1 MSILGLALAF
11 GAFYVFS
18 WPTTLSGSAGN
29 SLHFGDVETDELLHA
44 GLMNFAVSG
53 RREIEIVTVK
63 LNAPTAGIELVATR
77 IGLGEAGTS
86 IGSERGEQASIDA
99 LPRAPGYVLYPKDR
113 GSFVVTFRAER
124 SASFDGLIVT
134 YQTGWLTRSV
144 RVGPKVTVTVPI
156 SSTVPTVSPSPSPTA
171 S

>member
-18 WPTTLSGSAGN
+18 WPTTLSASAAS
-29 SLHFGDVETDELLHA
+29 SLHFGDVETDELLHS
-44 GLMNFAVSG
+44 GLMNFTVSG

-63 LNAPTAGIELVATR
+63 LNAPTSGIELVATR
-77 IGLGEAGTS
+77 VGLGEAGTS
-86 IGSERGEQASIDA
+86 IGSERGGQPSIDA
-99 LPRAPGYVLYPKDR
+99 LPRAPGYVLYPKER
-113 GSFVVTFRAER
+113 GSFVVTFRATQ

-134 YQTGWLTRSV
+134 YQTGWLTRTV
-144 RVGPKVTVTVPI
+144 KVGPKVTVTVPI
-156 SSTVPTVSPSPSPTA
+156 SPTVPTASPSPSPIP

>member
-18 WPTTLSGSAGN
+18 WPTTLSGNPGN
-29 SLHFGDVETDELLHA
+29 ALHLGEVETGELLHA
-44 GLMNFAVSG
+44 GMINFTVSG

-77 IGLGEAGTS
+77 VGLGQTGTS
-86 IGSERGEQASIDA
+86 IGSERGEQPSIDA
-99 LPRAPGYVLYPKDR
+99 LPRAPGSVLSPKDR
-113 GSFVVTFRAER
+113 GSFVVTFRATQ

-134 YQTGWLTRSV
+134 YRTGWLTRSV
-144 RVGPKVTVTVPI
+144 KLGPKVTVTVPI
-156 SSTVPTVSPSPSPTA
+156 SPSDPTASPSPSPTP